1 MLLSW
6 LDLQT
11 WESIEEGHLGLF
23 LFKVMF
29 LAKKNPISTCKKN
42 VEKWVVS
49 GSVRNFLLKMQEHVR
64 NVKNSDV
71 EIWLDT
77 LMKSVV
83 FP

>member
-29 LAKKNPISTCKKN
+29 LAKENPISTCKKN